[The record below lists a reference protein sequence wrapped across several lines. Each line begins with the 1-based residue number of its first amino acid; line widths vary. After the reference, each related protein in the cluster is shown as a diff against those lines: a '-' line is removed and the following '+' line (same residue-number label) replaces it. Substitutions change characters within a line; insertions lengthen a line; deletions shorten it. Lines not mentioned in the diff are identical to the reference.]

1 MIYTVGRLGV
11 RAGSSRR
18 EPLTHGYYQLIFR
31 EVVLFSTG
39 TQGQR

>member
-1 MIYTVGRLGV
+1 MYDLGRLGCFG
-11 RAGSSRR
+11 RNERR
-18 EPLTHGYYQLIFR
+18 EPPTHGYYQLIFR